1 MARKKEK
8 TSDEHITFKEKEN
21 ERICRITQRDF
32 SGITDN
38 VLDNTRS
45 SAREQTRKK
54 IVKNTPFWT
63 VVIVLLLS
71 LIGTTVAI
79 VLLVLDEGQHAG
91 YEIGTAFAI
100 SATILASIFLW
111 HMWNHR
117 RKHRRLFKQQTELEL
132 AELRLH
138 YQHSR
143 SNYPGTSLSHTKYS
157 RCSNSSPTPTV
168 NPKRRSKVVGEGFE
182 MQDMRRA
189 LQGSYRPKFLYPQRS
204 DFQSWQDIMVA
215 NYISDGKP
223 LPPTPRTPEE
233 EWDQRRHQQ
242 RQYYQNQNQLQQ
254 APVFPARPIQHPK
267 LHPSRIPVSKY
278 TRQLGNRTTTST
290 TSALR
295 ASGSADSFR
304 TTDGTAGLAMVP
316 PRIDS
321 QFWRALNGDGAQ
333 QEVESPPPV
342 PPKDNGTPTRSLI
355 LPKSMSAPSMS
366 SFPFRVAQQQLFT
379 NSGNIDRTKSITTLS
394 LPFINS
400 PNPPPIRKIPRKP
413 ISQIHI
419 FPLPRTIDGVADVS
433 ASAPASPK
441 LARRLTPRRPLNIV
455 PIAFK
460 TTTVAAV
467 RGSGDVEKNTEKII
481 DELDITNAYGN
492 LDCTESRHKDVCENE
507 FQEADLNDENGPS
520 LGTPETVIRLRLR
533 DSAGS
538 GISMRSNTCADS
550 VAEEYITEAGKEDVT
565 REELFRDLEVYEGT

>member
-8 TSDEHITFKEKEN
+8 ASDEHITFKEKEN
-21 ERICRITQRDF
+21 ERICRIIQRDF
-32 SGITDN
+32 FRITDN
-38 VLDNTRS
+38 VLENTQS
-45 SAREQTRKK
+45 STREQTRRKV
-54 IVKNTPFWT
+54 VKNTPFWT
-63 VVIVLLLS
+63 VVIVVLLS

-79 VLLVLDEGQHAG
+79 VLLILDGGQHVG

-111 HMWNHR
+111 YMWNDR

-143 SNYPGTSLSHTKYS
+143 SNYPGTSINHTKYS
-157 RCSNSSPTPTV
+157 PCSNSSPTPTI

-189 LQGSYRPKFLYPQRS
+189 LRGSYRPKISYPQRS
-204 DFQSWQDIMVA
+204 DFRSRQDIVVA

-223 LPPTPRTPEE
+223 LPPTPRTPKE
-233 EWDQRRHQQ
+233 EWDQYRHQQ
-242 RQYYQNQNQLQQ
+242 RQYHQNQNQLQQ

-267 LHPSRIPVSKY
+267 PHPSRIPVPKY
-278 TRQLGNRTTTST
+278 TRQLGNRTTAST
-290 TSALR
+290 TSAVR

-304 TTDGTAGLAMVP
+304 TTDGTAGFTMVP

-333 QEVESPPPV
+333 REVESPPPA
-342 PPKDNGTPTRSLI
+342 PPKDDGTPTRSPT
-355 LPKSMSAPSMS
+355 LPKSMSAPPMS

-441 LARRLTPRRPLNIV
+441 LARRLTLRRPLSIV
-455 PIAFK
+455 PITFK

-481 DELDITNAYGN
+481 DELDITNAHGN
-492 LDCTESRHKDVCENE
+492 LDGAESRNKNE
-507 FQEADLNDENGPS
+507 FQEVDLNNENGPS
-520 LGTPETVIRLRLR
+520 LGTPETVIRLSLR
-533 DSAGS
+533 DSVGS
-538 GISMRSNTCADS
+538 GISMRSSTCADS

>member
-8 TSDEHITFKEKEN
+8 SSDEHITFKEKEN
-21 ERICRITQRDF
+21 ERICRIIQCDF

-38 VLDNTRS
+38 VPDNTQS

-54 IVKNTPFWT
+54 ILKNTPFWT

-91 YEIGTAFAI
+91 YQIGTAFAI
-100 SATILASIFLW
+100 SATVLASIFLW
-111 HMWNHR
+111 HMWNDR

-143 SNYPGTSLSHTKYS
+143 PNYPGTSLSDTKYS
-157 RCSNSSPTPTV
+157 SCPNGSTTPTV
-168 NPKRRSKVVGEGFE
+168 GPKRRSKVVGEGFE

-189 LQGSYRPKFLYPQRS
+189 LRGSHRPKFPYPQRS
-204 DFQSWQDIMVA
+204 DSQPRQDIIVA

-233 EWDQRRHQQ
+233 EWDQYRHQQ
-242 RQYYQNQNQLQQ
+242 RQYHQNQKQLQQ

-267 LHPSRIPVSKY
+267 PHPSRIPVPKY
-278 TRQLGNRTTTST
+278 TRQLSNQTTFT

-295 ASGSADSFR
+295 TSSSADNFR
-304 TTDGTAGLAMVP
+304 TTDGTAGLTMMP

-321 QFWRALNGDGAQ
+321 QFWRALNGYGAQ

-342 PPKDNGTPTRSLI
+342 PPKDDGTPTRSPA

-366 SFPFRVAQQQLFT
+366 SPPFHVAQQQLLT
-379 NSGNIDRTKSITTLS
+379 NSGNTDRTKSITTLP
-394 LPFINS
+394 LPPINS

-413 ISQIHI
+413 ISHIHVSM
-419 FPLPRTIDGVADVS
+419 PPRTIDGVADVS
-433 ASAPASPK
+433 ASAPASSK
-441 LARRLTPRRPLNIV
+441 LARRLTLRRSLSII
-455 PIAFK
+455 PITFK

-467 RGSGDVEKNTEKII
+467 RGGDDVGKNTEKII
-481 DELDITNAYGN
+481 DELDVTNAHGN
-492 LDCTESRHKDVCENE
+492 LDCAEIRNKDVCENE
-507 FQEADLNDENGPS
+507 FQEVDLNDENGPS
-520 LGTPETVIRLRLR
+520 LGTLETVVRLNLR
-533 DSAGS
+533 VSAGS
-538 GISMRSNTCADS
+538 GISMRSSTCADS
-550 VAEEYITEAGKEDVT
+550 VAEECITEAGEEEDVT